1 MGIFNNFDSILDLL
15 GNSGQQDMEAIANK
29 TGIDKSKTGAIIGMA
44 LPIILNQLTKNNQ
57 SETGL
62 DSFTK
67 AIQDHAQGSDYN
79 SVSEYAENVDQQD
92 ADKMLTHVFE
102 GKKDGIIERI
112 ADAIGIEPAA
122 VKRVLLLI
130 APLVIK
136 HIAGNAK
143 NKDLD
148 KGGIQKETEDIRDQV
163 TGSLREFGKKRQE
176 TVPTP
181 QQAPQ
186 ESNGGSML
194 DDILGGLL
202 GHGDQTPQQ
211 GQVPEQA
218 QPQQQNG
225 GLLDTILNN
234 LL

>member
-15 GNSGQQDMEAIANK
+15 GNSGQGDMETISNK
-29 TGIDKSKTGAIIGMA
+29 TGVDKSKTGAIIGMA
-44 LPIILNQLTKNNQ
+44 LPMILNQLTKNNQ
-57 SETGL
+57 SESGL

-67 AIQDHAQGSDYN
+67 AINDHAQGPDYN
-79 SVSEYAENVDQQD
+79 SVSEYTENVDEQE
-92 ADKMLTHVFE
+92 ADRMLGHVFK
-102 GKKDGIIERI
+102 GNKDGIIERI
-112 ADAIGIEPAA
+112 ANTIGIEPAA

-163 TGSLREFGKKRQE
+163 TGSLRDFGKKRTE
-176 TVPTP
+176 STSTP
-181 QQAPQ
+181 QQTPQ
-186 ESNGGSML
+186 GQAGGSML

-202 GHGDQTPQQ
+202 GQAG
-211 GQVPEQA
+211 GQVPQGQQEQ
-218 QPQQQNG
+218 QEQGG